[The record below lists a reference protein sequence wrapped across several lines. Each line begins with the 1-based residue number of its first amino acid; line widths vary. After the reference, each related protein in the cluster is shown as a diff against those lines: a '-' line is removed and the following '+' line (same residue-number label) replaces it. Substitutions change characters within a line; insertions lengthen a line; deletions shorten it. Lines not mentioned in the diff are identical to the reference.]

1 MLVRFISDG
10 EGFAEVGHA
19 MVLGLITFMR
29 VTLLT
34 VVCSIIW
41 VPIGVKIGM
50 NPRISRFV
58 QPLVQVLASF
68 PSNFTFPFVTL
79 WFIAW
84 HIDISWGSIL
94 LMSLGTQWYILFN
107 VIAGASAIPDD
118 LREATR
124 AFHLDTRQRWTKL
137 ILPAVFGS
145 WCTGG
150 ITAAGG
156 AWNASIVSEIVTYG
170 HTTLTANGLG
180 TYIANATAVG
190 DTGKTIIGVAVMSVF
205 VVGVNRLFWRPLQAY
220 AERRFSV
227 A

>member
-1 MLVRFISDG
+1 
-10 EGFAEVGHA
+10 
-19 MVLGLITFMR
+19 MR

-50 NPRISRFV
+50 NPRIFPGSCSRWRRCWR
-58 QPLVQVLASF
+58 AS

>member
-1 MLVRFISDG
+1 
-10 EGFAEVGHA
+10 
-19 MVLGLITFMR
+19 MV
-29 VTLLT
+29 
-34 VVCSIIW
+34 
-41 VPIGVKIGM
+41 
-50 NPRISRFV
+50 
-58 QPLVQVLASF
+58 
-68 PSNFTFPFVTL
+68 
-79 WFIAW
+79 
-84 HIDISWGSIL
+84 H
-94 LMSLGTQWYILFN
+94 ILFN

-137 ILPAVFGS
+137 ILPTVFGS

-156 AWNASIVSEIVTYG
+156 AWNASIVSEIVAYG

-205 VVGVNRLFWRPLQAY
+205 VVGVNQLFWRPLQAY

>member
-1 MLVRFISDG
+1 MSAMLVRFISDG

-124 AFHLDTRQRWTKL
+124 ALCGFRQATEKRRSAYVCNGRQNSRLTPTTNTL
-137 ILPAVFGS
+137 
-145 WCTGG
+145 
-150 ITAAGG
+150 ITATPMMVLP
-156 AWNASIVSEIVTYG
+156 VSP
-170 HTTLTANGLG
+170 
-180 TYIANATAVG
+180 TAVALA
-190 DTGKTIIGVAVMSVF
+190 IYVPSPFAVSV
-205 VVGVNRLFWRPLQAY
+205 VCP
-220 AERRFSV
+220 
-227 A
+227 

>member
-1 MLVRFISDG
+1 MNLLWLQSGGCGGCTMSLLCSGARD
-10 EGFAEVGHA
+10 
-19 MVLGLITFMR
+19 VLGLLGSAGITLAWHPSLSEASGDEVRALLAEFESGAR
-29 VTLLT
+29 PLDLLCVEGSLLT
-34 VVCSIIW
+34 GPNGSGRFHMLAGTGRPMIDW
-41 VPIGVKIGM
+41 VKRLAARARYTLGV
-50 NPRISRFV
+50 
-58 QPLVQVLASF
+58 
-68 PSNFTFPFVTL
+68 
-79 WFIAW
+79 
-84 HIDISWGSIL
+84 
-94 LMSLGTQWYILFN
+94 GTCAAY
-107 VIAGASAIPDD
+107 
-118 LREATR
+118 
-124 AFHLDTRQRWTKL
+124 
-137 ILPAVFGS
+137 
-145 WCTGG
+145 GG